1 MGNSPLTIMA
11 KNTHLEHLEDDIFNS
26 GTAGVTNSIN
36 FLKSLR
42 DMLSTGSGGSKV
54 KVTTKWDGAPAI
66 ICGKNPEDG
75 RFFVGTKSVFNK
87 VSPKIVYTEADAD
100 RLYPGETVGDI
111 LKKCLKHLS
120 TLPIDGVVQGD
131 LLYQEKP
138 PTIINEGKKVFS
150 FRPNTITY
158 TIEVK
163 SELGKKVSLSKMGI
177 VFHTEY
183 SGRTMAELTAG
194 FGADVSK
201 LQGKP
206 DIAVFSSEFT
216 NVGGAANLSLVEKA
230 NVTRIITAAK
240 QNFDKGEFFVKSVQ
254 GVGKGPFTLPA
265 LFKVYF
271 NQVVRGGTVPN
282 ANTMSK
288 QFCAFVFEKHTKEMD
303 KKKTLKSK
311 GEWLNRRNEA
321 VKYLN
326 TNRSSMNSALD
337 GFKNLMD
344 AKVMIINKLTQIKS
358 VGTFIEDE
366 NGFRA
371 TKPEGF
377 VAIKDGAALK
387 LVDRLEFSRANFT
400 VAKDWGK

>member
-1 MGNSPLTIMA
+1 MA

-42 DMLSTGSGGSKV
+42 DMLTEGDGGSKM

-66 ICGKNPEDG
+66 VCGRNPQDG

-87 VSPKIVYTEADAD
+87 TTPKVVYSEADAD
-100 RLYPGETVGDI
+100 RLYAGSTVGSI
-111 LKKCLKHLS
+111 LKECLQRLS
-120 TLPIDGVVQGD
+120 TLPIQGVLQGD
-131 LLYQEKP
+131 LLYQTTP
-138 PTIINEGKKVFS
+138 SVIMLEGKRTYS

-158 TIEVK
+158 TVDVK
-163 SELGKKVSLSKMGI
+163 SELGQKVGASKLGI

-183 SGRTMAELTAG
+183 TGTNMTDLMAG

-206 DIAVFSSEFT
+206 EVAVFSSEFQ
-216 NVGGAANLSLVEKA
+216 NVGGAANLSKVE
-230 NVTRIITAAK
+230 RAAVNRTILSAETNLR
-240 QNFDKGEFFVKSVQ
+240 QGQTFIKGIQE
-254 GVGKGPFTLPA
+254 VGKGPFTLPA

-271 NQVVRGGTVPN
+271 NQVVREGRVPP
-282 ANTMSK
+282 AMIMSK
-288 QFCAFVFEKHTKEMD
+288 QFCSFIDKKFTTEIA
-303 KKKTLKSK
+303 KKKTGKSK
-311 GEWLNRRNEA
+311 VEWMKRRNEA

-326 TNRSSMNSALD
+326 TNRTSMNNALD

-344 AKVMIINKLTQIKS
+344 AKVMIINKLTRIKS
-358 VGTFIEDE
+358 VGTFLEEE
-366 NGFRA
+366 NGLRA
-371 TKPEGF
+371 TNPEGF

-400 VAKDWGK
+400 AAKDWG

>member
-1 MGNSPLTIMA
+1 MA

-42 DMLSTGSGGSKV
+42 DMLTEGDGQTSM

-66 ICGKNPEDG
+66 VCGRNPQDG

-87 VSPKIVYTEADAD
+87 TTPKVVYSEADAD
-100 RLYPGETVGDI
+100 RLYPGSTVGSI
-111 LKKCLKHLS
+111 LKECLQRLS
-120 TLPIDGVVQGD
+120 TLPIQGVLQGD
-131 LLYQEKP
+131 LLYQTTP
-138 PTIINEGKKVFS
+138 SMIMLEGKRNYS

-158 TIEVK
+158 TIPVD
-163 SELGKKVSLSKMGI
+163 SELGNKVGASKLGI

-183 SGRTMAELTAG
+183 TGRTMQDLSAG

-206 DIAVFSSEFT
+206 EVAVFSSEFT
-216 NVGGAANLSLVEKA
+216 NVGGAANLSMVEKA
-230 NVTRIITAAK
+230 NVNRTILAAER
-240 QNFDKGEFFVKSVQ
+240 NLRAGSSFIKGVQ
-254 GVGKGPFTLPA
+254 DVGKGPYTLPA

-271 NQVVRGGTVPN
+271 NQVVREGRVPP
-282 ANTMSK
+282 ANIMSK
-288 QFCAFVFEKHTKEMD
+288 NFCCFIDAKFNTEIA
-303 KKKTLKSK
+303 KKKTAKSML
-311 GEWLNRRNEA
+311 EWKKRRAEA
-321 VKYLN
+321 IKYLN
-326 TNRSSMNSALD
+326 TNRSVMHSALD

-358 VGTFIEDE
+358 VGTFLEEE
-366 NGFRA
+366 NGLRA
-371 TKPEGF
+371 TNPEGF

-400 VAKDWGK
+400 AAKDWG

>member
-1 MGNSPLTIMA
+1 MA

-42 DMLSTGSGGSKV
+42 DMLTEGDGGLAM

-66 ICGKNPEDG
+66 VCGRNPQDG

-87 VSPKIVYTEADAD
+87 SNPKVVYSEADAD
-100 RLYPGETVGDI
+100 RLYPGSTVGGI
-111 LKKCLKHLS
+111 LKNCLERLS
-120 TLPIDGVVQGD
+120 TLPIQGVLQGD
-131 LLYQEKP
+131 LLYQKKP
-138 PTIINEGKKVFS
+138 PVIMLEGKRSYS

-158 TIEVK
+158 TVDVN
-163 SELGKKVSLSKMGI
+163 SDLGKKVGASKLGI

-183 SGRTMAELTAG
+183 TGTSMTDLMAG

-206 DIAVFSSEFT
+206 EVAVFSSEFQ
-216 NVGGAANLSLVEKA
+216 NVGGAANLSKVE
-230 NVTRIITAAK
+230 RAAVNRTILAAETNLR
-240 QNFDKGEFFVKSVQ
+240 QGQTFIKGIQ
-254 GVGKGPFTLPA
+254 DVGKGPFTLPA

-271 NQVVRGGTVPN
+271 NQVVRGGVIPTAPI
-282 ANTMSK
+282 MSK
-288 QFCAFVFEKHTKEMD
+288 NFCCFIEAKYNAEIA
-303 KKKTLKSK
+303 KKKTSKSILEWRKRK
-311 GEWLNRRNEA
+311 GEA
-321 VKYLN
+321 IKYLN
-326 TNRSSMNSALD
+326 TNRSSMNNALS

-358 VGTFIEDE
+358 VGTFLEEE
-366 NGFRA
+366 NGLRA
-371 TKPEGF
+371 TNPEGF

-400 VAKDWGK
+400 AAKDWG

>member
-1 MGNSPLTIMA
+1 MA

-26 GTAGVTNSIN
+26 GPAGVTNSIN

-42 DMLSTGSGGSKV
+42 EMLTTGSGGAQM

-66 ICGKNPEDG
+66 ICGRDPQDG

-87 VSPKIVYTEADAD
+87 TNPKVVYSEADAD
-100 RLYPGETVGDI
+100 RLYPGQTVGGI
-111 LKKCLKHLS
+111 LKNCLERLS
-120 TLPIDGVVQGD
+120 TLPIQGVLQGD
-131 LLYQEKP
+131 LLYQKKP
-138 PTIINEGKKVFS
+138 PVIMLEGKRTYS

-158 TIEVK
+158 TVDVK
-163 SELGKKVSLSKMGI
+163 SELGQKVGASKLGI

-183 SGRTMAELTAG
+183 TGTSMTDLMAG

-206 DIAVFSSEFT
+206 EVAVFSSEFQ
-216 NVGGAANLSLVEKA
+216 NVGGAANLSKVERA
-230 NVTRIITAAK
+230 SVNRTILAAETNLR
-240 QNFDKGEFFVKSVQ
+240 QGQTFIKGIQ
-254 GVGKGPFTLPA
+254 DVGKGPFTLPA

-271 NQVVRGGTVPN
+271 NQVVREGRVPP
-282 ANTMSK
+282 AQIMSK
-288 QFCAFVFEKHTKEMD
+288 QFCSFIDKKFTTEIA
-303 KKKTLKSK
+303 KKKTGKSK
-311 GEWLNRRNEA
+311 VEWMKRRNEA

-326 TNRSSMNSALD
+326 TNRTSMNNALD

-344 AKVMIINKLTQIKS
+344 AKVMIINKLTKIKS
-358 VGTFIEDE
+358 VGTFLEEE
-366 NGFRA
+366 NGLRA
-371 TKPEGF
+371 TNPEGF

-400 VAKDWGK
+400 AAKDWG

>member
-1 MGNSPLTIMA
+1 MA

-42 DMLSTGSGGSKV
+42 DMLTEGDGGLAM

-66 ICGKNPEDG
+66 VCGRNPQDG

-87 VSPKIVYTEADAD
+87 TNPKVVYSEADAD
-100 RLYPGETVGDI
+100 RLYPGQTVGGI
-111 LKKCLKHLS
+111 LKNCLERLS
-120 TLPIDGVVQGD
+120 TLPIQGVLQGD
-131 LLYQEKP
+131 LLYQKKP
-138 PTIINEGKKVFS
+138 PVIMLEGKRTYS

-158 TIEVK
+158 TVDVK
-163 SELGKKVSLSKMGI
+163 SELGQKVGASKLGI

-183 SGRTMAELTAG
+183 TGTSMTDLMAG

-206 DIAVFSSEFT
+206 EVAVFSSEFQ
-216 NVGGAANLSLVEKA
+216 NVGGAANLSKVERA
-230 NVTRIITAAK
+230 SVNRTILAAETNLR
-240 QNFDKGEFFVKSVQ
+240 QGQTFIKGIQ
-254 GVGKGPFTLPA
+254 DVGKGPFTLPA
-265 LFKVYF
+265 LFKLYF
-271 NQVVRGGTVPN
+271 NQVVREGRVPP
-282 ANTMSK
+282 AQIMSK
-288 QFCAFVFEKHTKEMD
+288 QFCSFIDKKFTTEIA
-303 KKKTLKSK
+303 KKKTGKSK
-311 GEWLNRRNEA
+311 VEWMKRRNEA

-326 TNRSSMNSALD
+326 TNRTSMNNALD

-344 AKVMIINKLTQIKS
+344 AKVMIINKLTKIKS
-358 VGTFIEDE
+358 VGTFLEEE
-366 NGFRA
+366 NGLRA
-371 TKPEGF
+371 TNPEGF

-400 VAKDWGK
+400 AAKDWG

>member
-1 MGNSPLTIMA
+1 MA

-42 DMLSTGSGGSKV
+42 DMLTEGDGGLAM

-66 ICGKNPEDG
+66 VCGRNPQDG

-87 VSPKIVYTEADAD
+87 TNPKVVYSEADAD
-100 RLYPGETVGDI
+100 RLYPGQTVGGI
-111 LKKCLKHLS
+111 LKNCLERLS
-120 TLPIDGVVQGD
+120 TLPIQGVLQGD
-131 LLYQEKP
+131 LLYQKKP
-138 PTIINEGKKVFS
+138 PVIMLEGKRTYS

-158 TIEVK
+158 TVDVK
-163 SELGKKVSLSKMGI
+163 SELGQKVGASKLGI

-183 SGRTMAELTAG
+183 TGTSMTDLMAG

-206 DIAVFSSEFT
+206 EVAVFSSEFQ
-216 NVGGAANLSLVEKA
+216 NVGGAANLSKVERA
-230 NVTRIITAAK
+230 SVNRTILAAETNLR
-240 QNFDKGEFFVKSVQ
+240 QGQTFIKGIQ
-254 GVGKGPFTLPA
+254 DVGKGPFTLPA

-271 NQVVRGGTVPN
+271 NQVVREGRVPP
-282 ANTMSK
+282 AQIMSK
-288 QFCAFVFEKHTKEMD
+288 QFCSFIDKKFTTEIA
-303 KKKTLKSK
+303 KKKTGKSK
-311 GEWLNRRNEA
+311 VEWMKRRNEA

-326 TNRSSMNSALD
+326 PNRPSMNNALD

-344 AKVMIINKLTQIKS
+344 AKVMIINKLTKIKS
-358 VGTFIEDE
+358 VGTFLEEE
-366 NGFRA
+366 NGLRA
-371 TKPEGF
+371 TNPEGF

-400 VAKDWGK
+400 AAKDWG

>member
-1 MGNSPLTIMA
+1 MA

-42 DMLSTGSGGSKV
+42 DMLTEGDGQSAM

-66 ICGKNPEDG
+66 VCGRNPQDG

-87 VSPKIVYTEADAD
+87 QNPKVVYSEADAD
-100 RLYPGETVGDI
+100 RFYPGQTVGSI
-111 LKKCLKHLS
+111 LKNCLQRLS
-120 TLPIDGVVQGD
+120 TLPIQGVLQGD
-131 LLYQEKP
+131 LLYQTTP
-138 PTIINEGKKVFS
+138 SVIMLEGQRNYS

-158 TIEVK
+158 TIPVD
-163 SELGKKVSLSKMGI
+163 SELGQKVGKSKLGI

-183 SGRTMAELTAG
+183 SGKTMQDLAAG
-194 FGADVSK
+194 FGANVSG

-206 DIAVFSSEFT
+206 DVAVFSSEFT
-216 NVGGAANLSLVEKA
+216 NVGGAANLSMVEKA
-230 NVTRIITAAK
+230 NVDRTILSAERNLR
-240 QNFDKGEFFVKSVQ
+240 QGQSFVKGIQ
-254 GVGKGPFTLPA
+254 DVGKGPFTLPA

-271 NQVVRGGTVPN
+271 NQVVREGKVPP
-282 ANTMSK
+282 ANIMAK
-288 QFCAFVFEKHTKEMD
+288 NFCCFIDAKFNSEIG
-303 KKKTLKSK
+303 KKKTAKSRVDWMK
-311 GEWLNRRNEA
+311 RRNEA

-326 TNRSSMNSALD
+326 TNRSSMHSALD

-344 AKVMIINKLTQIKS
+344 AKVMIINKLTKIKS
-358 VGTFIEDE
+358 VGTFLEEE
-366 NGFRA
+366 NGLRA
-371 TKPEGF
+371 TNPEGF

-400 VAKDWGK
+400 AAKDWG

>member
-1 MGNSPLTIMA
+1 MA

-42 DMLSTGSGGSKV
+42 DMLTEGDGQSAM

-66 ICGKNPEDG
+66 VCGRNPQDG

-87 VSPKIVYTEADAD
+87 QNPKVVYSEADAD
-100 RLYPGETVGDI
+100 RFYPGQTVGSI
-111 LKKCLKHLS
+111 LKNCLQRLS
-120 TLPIDGVVQGD
+120 TLPIQGVLQGD
-131 LLYQEKP
+131 LLYQTTP
-138 PTIINEGKKVFS
+138 SVIMLEGQRNYS

-158 TIEVK
+158 TIPVD
-163 SELGKKVSLSKMGI
+163 SELGQKVGKSKLGI

-183 SGRTMAELTAG
+183 SGKTMQDLAAG
-194 FGADVSK
+194 FGANVSG

-206 DIAVFSSEFT
+206 DVAVFSSEFT
-216 NVGGAANLSLVEKA
+216 NVGGAANLSMVEKA
-230 NVTRIITAAK
+230 NVDRTILSAERNLR
-240 QNFDKGEFFVKSVQ
+240 QGQSFVKGIQ
-254 GVGKGPFTLPA
+254 DVGKGPFTLPA

-271 NQVVRGGTVPN
+271 NQVVREGKVPP
-282 ANTMSK
+282 ANIMAK
-288 QFCAFVFEKHTKEMD
+288 NFCCFIDAKFNSEIG
-303 KKKTLKSK
+303 KKKTAKSRVDWMK
-311 GEWLNRRNEA
+311 RRNEA

-344 AKVMIINKLTQIKS
+344 AKVMIINKLTKIKS
-358 VGTFIEDE
+358 VGTFLEEE
-366 NGFRA
+366 NGLRA
-371 TKPEGF
+371 TNPEGF

-400 VAKDWGK
+400 AAKDWG

>member
-1 MGNSPLTIMA
+1 MA

-42 DMLSTGSGGSKV
+42 DMLTEGDGGLAM

-66 ICGKNPEDG
+66 VCGRNPQDG

-87 VSPKIVYTEADAD
+87 SNPKVVYSEADAD
-100 RLYPGETVGDI
+100 RLYPGSTVGGI
-111 LKKCLKHLS
+111 LKNCLERLS
-120 TLPIDGVVQGD
+120 TLPIQGVLQGD
-131 LLYQEKP
+131 LLYQKKP
-138 PTIINEGKKVFS
+138 PVIMLEGKRSYS

-158 TIEVK
+158 TVDVN
-163 SELGKKVSLSKMGI
+163 SDLGKKVGASKLGI

-183 SGRTMAELTAG
+183 TGTSMTDLMAG

-206 DIAVFSSEFT
+206 EVAVFSSEFQ
-216 NVGGAANLSLVEKA
+216 NVGGAANLSKVE
-230 NVTRIITAAK
+230 RAAVNRTILAAETNLR
-240 QNFDKGEFFVKSVQ
+240 QGQTFIKGIQ
-254 GVGKGPFTLPA
+254 DVGKGPFTLPA

-271 NQVVRGGTVPN
+271 NQVVREGRVPP
-282 ANTMSK
+282 AQIMSK
-288 QFCAFVFEKHTKEMD
+288 QFCSFIDKKFVAEIA
-303 KKKTLKSK
+303 KKKTGKSK
-311 GEWLNRRNEA
+311 VEWMKRRNEA

-326 TNRSSMNSALD
+326 TNRTSMNNALD

-344 AKVMIINKLTQIKS
+344 AKVMIINKLTKIKS
-358 VGTFIEDE
+358 VGTFLEEE
-366 NGFRA
+366 NGLRA
-371 TKPEGF
+371 TNPEGF

-400 VAKDWGK
+400 AAKDWG

>member
-1 MGNSPLTIMA
+1 MA

-42 DMLSTGSGGSKV
+42 DMLTEGDGGSAM

-66 ICGKNPEDG
+66 VCGRNPQDG

-87 VSPKIVYTEADAD
+87 QNPKVVYSEADAD
-100 RLYPGETVGDI
+100 RFYPGQTVGSI
-111 LKKCLKHLS
+111 LKNCLQRLS
-120 TLPIDGVVQGD
+120 TLPIQGVLQGD
-131 LLYQEKP
+131 LLYQTTP
-138 PTIINEGKKVFS
+138 SMIMLEGKRNYS

-158 TIEVK
+158 TIPVD
-163 SELGKKVSLSKMGI
+163 SELGNKVGASKLGI

-183 SGRTMAELTAG
+183 TGRTMQDLTAG

-206 DIAVFSSEFT
+206 EVAVFSSEFT
-216 NVGGAANLSLVEKA
+216 NVGGAANLSMVEKA
-230 NVTRIITAAK
+230 NVNRTILAAERNLR
-240 QNFDKGEFFVKSVQ
+240 QGASFIKGVQ
-254 GVGKGPFTLPA
+254 DVGKGPFTLPA

-271 NQVVRGGTVPN
+271 NQVVREGRVPS
-282 ANTMSK
+282 AQVMSK
-288 QFCAFVFEKHTKEMD
+288 QFCCFIDEKFNKEIA
-303 KKKTLKSK
+303 KKKTAKSML
-311 GEWLNRRNEA
+311 EWKKRRAEA
-321 VKYLN
+321 IKYLN
-326 TNRSSMNSALD
+326 TNRSVMHSALD

-358 VGTFIEDE
+358 VGTFLEEE
-366 NGFRA
+366 NGLRA
-371 TKPEGF
+371 TNPEGF
-377 VAIKDGAALK
+377 VAIRDGAALK

-400 VAKDWGK
+400 AAKDWG

>member
-1 MGNSPLTIMA
+1 MA

-42 DMLSTGSGGSKV
+42 DMLTEGDGGSNM

-66 ICGKNPEDG
+66 VCGRNPQDG

-87 VSPKIVYTEADAD
+87 TNPKVVYSEADAD
-100 RLYPGETVGDI
+100 RLYPGQTVGGI
-111 LKKCLKHLS
+111 LKNCLERLS
-120 TLPIDGVVQGD
+120 TLPIQGVLQGD
-131 LLYQEKP
+131 LLYQKKP
-138 PTIINEGKKVFS
+138 PVIMLEGKRTYS

-158 TIEVK
+158 TVDVK
-163 SELGKKVSLSKMGI
+163 SELGQKVGASKLGI

-183 SGRTMAELTAG
+183 TGTSMTDLMAG

-206 DIAVFSSEFT
+206 EVAVFSSEFQ
-216 NVGGAANLSLVEKA
+216 NVGGAANLSKVERA
-230 NVTRIITAAK
+230 SVNRTILAAETNLR
-240 QNFDKGEFFVKSVQ
+240 QGQTFIKGIQ
-254 GVGKGPFTLPA
+254 DVGKGPFTLPA

-271 NQVVRGGTVPN
+271 NQVVREGRVPP
-282 ANTMSK
+282 AQIMSK
-288 QFCAFVFEKHTKEMD
+288 QFCSFIDKKFTTEIA
-303 KKKTLKSK
+303 KKKTGKSK
-311 GEWLNRRNEA
+311 VEWMKRRNEA

-326 TNRSSMNSALD
+326 TNRTSMNNALD

-344 AKVMIINKLTQIKS
+344 AKVMIINKLTKIKS
-358 VGTFIEDE
+358 VGTFLEEE
-366 NGFRA
+366 NGLRA
-371 TKPEGF
+371 TNPEGF

-400 VAKDWGK
+400 AAKDWG

>member
-26 GTAGVTNSIN
+26 GPAGVTNSIN

-42 DMLSTGSGGSKV
+42 DMLTTGSGGSKV

-216 NVGGAANLSLVEKA
+216 NVGGTANLTMVEKA
-230 NVTRIITAAK
+230 QVNRTILAAERNLRAG
-240 QNFDKGEFFVKSVQ
+240 QTFVKGIQ
-254 GVGKGPFTLPA
+254 DVGKGPFTLPA

-271 NQVVRGGTVPN
+271 NQVVREGKVPP
-282 ANTMSK
+282 AQIMSK
-288 QFCAFVFEKHTKEMD
+288 QFCCFIDSKFNAEIG
-303 KKKTLKSK
+303 KKKTAKSRV
-311 GEWLNRRNEA
+311 EWMKRRNEA
-321 VKYLN
+321 VRYIN

-344 AKVMIINKLTQIKS
+344 AKVMIINKLTKIKS
-358 VGTFIEDE
+358 VGTFLEE
-366 NGFRA
+366 EGGLRA
-371 TKPEGF
+371 TNPEGF

-400 VAKDWGK
+400 AAKDWG

>member
-1 MGNSPLTIMA
+1 MA

-42 DMLSTGSGGSKV
+42 DMLTEGDGQSQM

-66 ICGKNPEDG
+66 VCGRNPQDG

-87 VSPKIVYTEADAD
+87 TNPKVVYSEADAD
-100 RLYPGETVGDI
+100 RLYRGSTVGGI
-111 LKKCLKHLS
+111 LKNCLERLS
-120 TLPIDGVVQGD
+120 TLPIQGVLQGD
-131 LLYQEKP
+131 LLYQKKP
-138 PTIINEGKKVFS
+138 PVIMLEGKRSYS

-158 TIEVK
+158 TVDVNTD
-163 SELGKKVSLSKMGI
+163 LGKKVGASKLGI

-183 SGRTMAELTAG
+183 TGTSMTDLMAG

-206 DIAVFSSEFT
+206 EVAVFSSEFQ
-216 NVGGAANLSLVEKA
+216 NVGGAANLSKVE
-230 NVTRIITAAK
+230 RAAVNRTILAAETNLR
-240 QNFDKGEFFVKSVQ
+240 QGQTFIKGIQ
-254 GVGKGPFTLPA
+254 DVGKGPFTLPA

-271 NQVVRGGTVPN
+271 NQVVRERRVPP
-282 ANTMSK
+282 AMIMSK
-288 QFCAFVFEKHTKEMD
+288 QFCSFIDSKFNAEIA
-303 KKKTLKSK
+303 KKKTLKSRM
-311 GEWLNRRNEA
+311 EWHKRRNEA

-326 TNRSSMNSALD
+326 TNRTSMNNPLD

-344 AKVMIINKLTQIKS
+344 AKVMIINKLTRIKS
-358 VGTFIEDE
+358 VGTFLEEE
-366 NGFRA
+366 NGLRA
-371 TKPEGF
+371 TNPEGF

-400 VAKDWGK
+400 AAKDWG

>member
-1 MGNSPLTIMA
+1 MA

-42 DMLSTGSGGSKV
+42 DMLTEGDGQSAM

-66 ICGKNPEDG
+66 VCGRNPQDG

-87 VSPKIVYTEADAD
+87 QNPKVVYSEADAD
-100 RLYPGETVGDI
+100 RFYPGSTVGSI
-111 LKKCLKHLS
+111 LKNCLQRLS
-120 TLPIDGVVQGD
+120 TLPIQGVLQGD
-131 LLYQEKP
+131 LLYQTTP
-138 PTIINEGKKVFS
+138 SVIMLEGQRNYS

-158 TIEVK
+158 TIPVD
-163 SELGKKVSLSKMGI
+163 SELGGKVGKSKLGI

-183 SGRTMAELTAG
+183 TGRTMQDLAAG
-194 FGADVSK
+194 FGANVSG

-206 DIAVFSSEFT
+206 DVAVFSSEFT
-216 NVGGAANLSLVEKA
+216 NVGGAANLSMVEKA
-230 NVTRIITAAK
+230 NVNRTILAAER
-240 QNFDKGEFFVKSVQ
+240 NFRSGSTFIKGVQ
-254 GVGKGPFTLPA
+254 DVGKGPFTLPA

-271 NQVVRGGTVPN
+271 NQVVREGRVPG
-282 ANTMSK
+282 ADIMSK
-288 QFCAFVFEKHTKEMD
+288 QFCCFISEKFNKEMS

-311 GEWLNRRNEA
+311 AEWMKRRNEA

-326 TNRSSMNSALD
+326 TNRSSMNSALS

-344 AKVMIINKLTQIKS
+344 AKVMIINKLTKIKS
-358 VGTFIEDE
+358 VGTFLEE
-366 NGFRA
+366 EGGLRA
-371 TKPEGF
+371 TNPEGF

-400 VAKDWGK
+400 AAKDWG

>member
-1 MGNSPLTIMA
+1 MA

-42 DMLSTGSGGSKV
+42 DMLTEGDGGLAM

-66 ICGKNPEDG
+66 VCGRNPQDG

-87 VSPKIVYTEADAD
+87 TSPKVVYSEADAD
-100 RLYPGETVGDI
+100 RLYPGQTVGGI
-111 LKKCLKHLS
+111 LKNCLERLS
-120 TLPIDGVVQGD
+120 TLPIQGVLQGD
-131 LLYQEKP
+131 LLYQKKP
-138 PTIINEGKKVFS
+138 PVIMLEGKRTYS

-158 TIEVK
+158 TVDVK
-163 SELGKKVSLSKMGI
+163 SELGQKVGASKLGI

-183 SGRTMAELTAG
+183 TGTSMTDLMAG

-206 DIAVFSSEFT
+206 EVAVFSSEFQ
-216 NVGGAANLSLVEKA
+216 NVGGAANLSKVERA
-230 NVTRIITAAK
+230 SVNRTILAAETNLR
-240 QNFDKGEFFVKSVQ
+240 QGQTFIKGIQ
-254 GVGKGPFTLPA
+254 DVGNGPFTLPA

-271 NQVVRGGTVPN
+271 NQVVREGRVPP
-282 ANTMSK
+282 AQIMSK
-288 QFCAFVFEKHTKEMD
+288 QFCSFIDKKFTTEIA
-303 KKKTLKSK
+303 KKKTGKSK
-311 GEWLNRRNEA
+311 VEWMKRRNEA

-326 TNRSSMNSALD
+326 TNRTSMNNALD

-344 AKVMIINKLTQIKS
+344 AKVMIINKLTKIKS
-358 VGTFIEDE
+358 VGTFLEEE
-366 NGFRA
+366 NGLRA
-371 TKPEGF
+371 TNPEGF

-400 VAKDWGK
+400 AAKDWG

>member
-1 MGNSPLTIMA
+1 MA

-42 DMLSTGSGGSKV
+42 DMLTEGDGGLAM

-66 ICGKNPEDG
+66 VCGRNPQDG

-87 VSPKIVYTEADAD
+87 TNPKVVYSEADAD
-100 RLYPGETVGDI
+100 RLYPGSTVGGI
-111 LKKCLKHLS
+111 LKNCLERLS
-120 TLPIDGVVQGD
+120 TLPIQGVLQGD
-131 LLYQEKP
+131 LLYQKKP
-138 PTIINEGKKVFS
+138 PVIMLEGKRSYS

-158 TIEVK
+158 TVDVNTD
-163 SELGKKVSLSKMGI
+163 LGKKVGASKLGI

-183 SGRTMAELTAG
+183 TGTSMTDLMAG

-206 DIAVFSSEFT
+206 EVAVFSSEFQ
-216 NVGGAANLSLVEKA
+216 NVGGAANLSKVE
-230 NVTRIITAAK
+230 RAAVNRTILAAETNLR
-240 QNFDKGEFFVKSVQ
+240 QGQTFIKGIQ
-254 GVGKGPFTLPA
+254 DVGKGPFTLPA

-271 NQVVRGGTVPN
+271 NQVVREGRVPP
-282 ANTMSK
+282 AMIMSK
-288 QFCAFVFEKHTKEMD
+288 QFCSFIDKKFTTEIA
-303 KKKTLKSK
+303 KKKTGKSK
-311 GEWLNRRNEA
+311 VEWMKRRNEA

-326 TNRSSMNSALD
+326 TNRTSMNNALD

-344 AKVMIINKLTQIKS
+344 AKVMIINKLTRIKS
-358 VGTFIEDE
+358 VGTFLEEE
-366 NGFRA
+366 NGLRA
-371 TKPEGF
+371 TNPEGF

-400 VAKDWGK
+400 AAKDWG

>member
-1 MGNSPLTIMA
+1 MA

-42 DMLSTGSGGSKV
+42 DMLTEGDGQTAM

-66 ICGKNPEDG
+66 VCGRNPQDG

-87 VSPKIVYTEADAD
+87 ATPKIVYSEADAD
-100 RLYPGETVGDI
+100 RLYPNQTVGSI
-111 LKKCLKHLS
+111 LKECLQRLS
-120 TLPIDGVVQGD
+120 TLPIQGVLQGD
-131 LLYQEKP
+131 LLYQKTP
-138 PTIINEGKKVFS
+138 SVIMLEGKQTYS

-158 TIEVK
+158 TVDVK
-163 SELGKKVSLSKMGI
+163 SELGEKVGNSKLGI

-183 SGRTMAELTAG
+183 TGRTMQDLVAG
-194 FGADVSK
+194 FGADVSG

-206 DIAVFSSEFT
+206 EVAVFSSEFT
-216 NVGGAANLSLVEKA
+216 NVGGTANLSMVEKA
-230 NVTRIITAAK
+230 QVNRTIMAAERNLRSG
-240 QNFDKGEFFVKSVQ
+240 QTFVKGIQ

-271 NQVVRGGTVPN
+271 NQVVREGKVPS
-282 ANTMSK
+282 AQIMSK
-288 QFCAFVFEKHTKEMD
+288 QFCCFIDSKFNAEIG
-303 KKKTLKSK
+303 KKKTAKSRV
-311 GEWLNRRNEA
+311 EWMKRRNEA
-321 VKYLN
+321 VRYIN

-344 AKVMIINKLTQIKS
+344 AKVMIINKLTKIKS
-358 VGTFIEDE
+358 VGTFLEE
-366 NGFRA
+366 EGGLRA
-371 TKPEGF
+371 TNPEGF

-400 VAKDWGK
+400 AAKDWG

>member
-1 MGNSPLTIMA
+1 MA

-42 DMLSTGSGGSKV
+42 DMLTEGDGQSQM

-66 ICGKNPEDG
+66 VCGRNPQDG

-87 VSPKIVYTEADAD
+87 TNPKVVYSEADAD
-100 RLYPGETVGDI
+100 RLYAGSTVGSI
-111 LKKCLKHLS
+111 LKECLQRLS
-120 TLPIDGVVQGD
+120 TLPIQGVLQGD
-131 LLYQEKP
+131 LLYQTTP
-138 PTIINEGKKVFS
+138 SVIMLEGKRTYS

-158 TIEVK
+158 TVPVK
-163 SELGKKVSLSKMGI
+163 SELGEKVGKSKMGI

-183 SGRTMAELTAG
+183 SGKTMQDLTAG

-206 DIAVFSSEFT
+206 EVAVFSSEFQ
-216 NVGGAANLSLVEKA
+216 NVGGAANLSKVERA
-230 NVTRIITAAK
+230 SVNRTILAAETNLR
-240 QNFDKGEFFVKSVQ
+240 QGQTFIKGIQ
-254 GVGKGPFTLPA
+254 DVGKGPFTLPA

-271 NQVVRGGTVPN
+271 NQVVREGRVPP
-282 ANTMSK
+282 AQIMSK
-288 QFCAFVFEKHTKEMD
+288 QFCSFIDKKFTTEIA
-303 KKKTLKSK
+303 KKKTGKSK
-311 GEWLNRRNEA
+311 VEWMKRRNEA

-326 TNRSSMNSALD
+326 TNRTSMNNALD

-344 AKVMIINKLTQIKS
+344 AKVMIINKLTKIKS
-358 VGTFIEDE
+358 VGTFLEEE
-366 NGFRA
+366 NGLRA
-371 TKPEGF
+371 TNPEGF

-400 VAKDWGK
+400 AAKDWG

>member
-1 MGNSPLTIMA
+1 MA

-42 DMLSTGSGGSKV
+42 DMLTEGDGGLAM

-66 ICGKNPEDG
+66 VCGRNPQDG

-87 VSPKIVYTEADAD
+87 TNPKVVYSEADAD
-100 RLYPGETVGDI
+100 RLYPGQTVGGI
-111 LKKCLKHLS
+111 LKNCLERLS
-120 TLPIDGVVQGD
+120 TLPIQGVLQGD
-131 LLYQEKP
+131 LLYQKKP
-138 PTIINEGKKVFS
+138 PVIMLEGKRTYS

-158 TIEVK
+158 TVDVN
-163 SELGKKVSLSKMGI
+163 SDLGKKVGASKLGI

-183 SGRTMAELTAG
+183 TGTSMTDLMAG

-206 DIAVFSSEFT
+206 EVAVFSSEFQ
-216 NVGGAANLSLVEKA
+216 NVGGAANLSKVERA
-230 NVTRIITAAK
+230 SVNRTILAAETNLR
-240 QNFDKGEFFVKSVQ
+240 QGQTFIKGIQ
-254 GVGKGPFTLPA
+254 DVGKGPFTLPA

-271 NQVVRGGTVPN
+271 NQVVREGRVPP
-282 ANTMSK
+282 AQIMSK
-288 QFCAFVFEKHTKEMD
+288 QFCSFIDKKFTTEIA
-303 KKKTLKSK
+303 KKKTGKSK
-311 GEWLNRRNEA
+311 VEWMKRRNEA

-326 TNRSSMNSALD
+326 TNRTSMNNALD

-344 AKVMIINKLTQIKS
+344 AKVMIINKLTKIKS
-358 VGTFIEDE
+358 VGTFLEEE
-366 NGFRA
+366 NGLRA
-371 TKPEGF
+371 TNPEGF

-400 VAKDWGK
+400 AAKDWG

>member
-1 MGNSPLTIMA
+1 MA

-42 DMLSTGSGGSKV
+42 DMLTEGDGGSKM

-66 ICGKNPEDG
+66 VCGRNPQDG

-87 VSPKIVYTEADAD
+87 TNPKVVYSEADAD
-100 RLYPGETVGDI
+100 RLYPGQTVGGI
-111 LKKCLKHLS
+111 LKNCLERLS
-120 TLPIDGVVQGD
+120 TLPIQGVLQGD
-131 LLYQEKP
+131 LLYQKKP
-138 PTIINEGKKVFS
+138 PVIMLEGKRTYS

-158 TIEVK
+158 TVDVK
-163 SELGKKVSLSKMGI
+163 SELGQKVGASKLGI

-183 SGRTMAELTAG
+183 TGTSMTDLMAG

-206 DIAVFSSEFT
+206 EVAVFSSEFQ
-216 NVGGAANLSLVEKA
+216 NVGGAANLSKVERA
-230 NVTRIITAAK
+230 SVNRTILAAETNLR
-240 QNFDKGEFFVKSVQ
+240 QGQTFIKGIQ
-254 GVGKGPFTLPA
+254 DVGKGPFTLPA

-271 NQVVRGGTVPN
+271 NQVVRGGVVPS
-282 ANTMSK
+282 AQVMSK
-288 QFCAFVFEKHTKEMD
+288 NFCCFIEAKYNAEIA
-303 KKKTLKSK
+303 KKKTGKSVLEWRKRK
-311 GEWLNRRNEA
+311 GEA
-321 VKYLN
+321 IKYLN
-326 TNRSSMNSALD
+326 TNRTVMYSALD

-358 VGTFIEDE
+358 VGTFLEEE
-366 NGFRA
+366 NGLRA
-371 TKPEGF
+371 TNPEGF

-400 VAKDWGK
+400 AAKDWG

>member
-1 MGNSPLTIMA
+1 MA

-26 GTAGVTNSIN
+26 GPAGVTNSIN

-42 DMLSTGSGGSKV
+42 DMLTEGDGQTAM

-66 ICGKNPEDG
+66 VCGRNPQDG

-87 VSPKIVYTEADAD
+87 QNPKVVYSEADAD
-100 RLYPGETVGDI
+100 RLYPGQTVGSI
-111 LKKCLKHLS
+111 LKDCLQRLS
-120 TLPIDGVVQGD
+120 TLPIQGVLQGD
-131 LLYQEKP
+131 LLYQKTP
-138 PTIINEGKKVFS
+138 SVIMLEGQRNYS

-158 TIEVK
+158 TIPVD
-163 SELGKKVSLSKMGI
+163 SELGERVGKSKLGI

-183 SGRTMAELTAG
+183 SGKTMQDLAAG
-194 FGADVSK
+194 FGANVSG

-206 DIAVFSSEFT
+206 DVAVFSSEFT
-216 NVGGAANLSLVEKA
+216 NVGGAANLSMVEKA
-230 NVTRIITAAK
+230 NVNRTILAAER
-240 QNFDKGEFFVKSVQ
+240 NFRSGSTFIKGVQ
-254 GVGKGPFTLPA
+254 DVGKGPFTLPA

-271 NQVVRGGTVPN
+271 NQVVREGRVPG
-282 ANTMSK
+282 ADIMSK
-288 QFCAFVFEKHTKEMD
+288 QFCCFISEKFNKEMA

-311 GEWLNRRNEA
+311 AEWMKRRNEA

-326 TNRSSMNSALD
+326 TNRSSMNSALS

-344 AKVMIINKLTQIKS
+344 AKVMIINKLTKIKS
-358 VGTFIEDE
+358 VGTFLEE
-366 NGFRA
+366 EGGLRA
-371 TKPEGF
+371 TNPEGF

-400 VAKDWGK
+400 AAKDWG

>member
-1 MGNSPLTIMA
+1 MA

-42 DMLSTGSGGSKV
+42 DMLTEGDGQSAM

-66 ICGKNPEDG
+66 VCGRNPQDS

-87 VSPKIVYTEADAD
+87 QNPKVVYSEADAD
-100 RLYPGETVGDI
+100 RLYPNQTVGSI
-111 LKKCLKHLS
+111 LKECLRRLS
-120 TLPIDGVVQGD
+120 TLPIQGVLQGD
-131 LLYQEKP
+131 LLYQTTP
-138 PTIINEGKKVFS
+138 PVIMLEGQRNYS

-158 TIEVK
+158 TIPVD
-163 SELGKKVSLSKMGI
+163 SELGQKVGLSKLGI

-183 SGRTMAELTAG
+183 TGKTMQDLAAG
-194 FGADVSK
+194 FGANVSK
-201 LQGKP
+201 LQGKS
-206 DIAVFSSEFT
+206 DVAVFSSEFT
-216 NVGGAANLSLVEKA
+216 NVGGAANLSMVEKA
-230 NVTRIITAAK
+230 NVNRTILAAER
-240 QNFDKGEFFVKSVQ
+240 NFRSGSTFIKGVQ
-254 GVGKGPFTLPA
+254 DVGKGPFTLPA

-271 NQVVRGGTVPN
+271 NQVVREGRVPG
-282 ANTMSK
+282 ADIMSK
-288 QFCAFVFEKHTKEMD
+288 QFCCFISEKFNKEMA

-311 GEWLNRRNEA
+311 AEWMKRRNEA

-358 VGTFIEDE
+358 VGTFLEEE
-366 NGFRA
+366 NGLRA
-371 TKPEGF
+371 TNPEGF

-400 VAKDWGK
+400 AAKDWG

>member
-1 MGNSPLTIMA
+1 MA

-26 GTAGVTNSIN
+26 GIAGVTNSIN

-42 DMLSTGSGGSKV
+42 DMLTEGEGGTPM

-66 ICGKNPEDG
+66 ICGKDPQSQ

-87 VSPKIVYTEADAD
+87 VDPKIVYSEADAD
-100 RLYPGETVGDI
+100 RLYPGSTVGSI
-111 LKKCLKHLS
+111 LKECLQRLS
-120 TLPIDGVVQGD
+120 TLPIQGVLQGD
-131 LLYQEKP
+131 LLYQKTP
-138 PTIINEGKKVFS
+138 PVIMLEGKRSYS

-158 TIEVK
+158 TIDVD
-163 SELGKKVSLSKMGI
+163 SELGQKVGASKLGI

-183 SGRTMAELTAG
+183 TGDSMATLAAG

-201 LQGKP
+201 LQSKP
-206 DIAVFSSEFT
+206 NVAVFSSEFT
-216 NVGGAANLSLVEKA
+216 NVGGTANLSLVEKA
-230 NVTRIITAAK
+230 AVNRTILTAE
-240 QNFDKGEFFVKSVQ
+240 QNLRRGSTFIKGIQ
-254 GVGKGPFTLPA
+254 DVGKGPFTLPA

-271 NQVVRGGTVPN
+271 NQVVREGKVPP
-282 ANTMSK
+282 AQVMSK
-288 QFCAFVFEKHTKEMD
+288 QFCSFIDKKFCAEVA
-303 KKKTLKSK
+303 KKKTGKSK
-311 GEWLNRRNEA
+311 MEWMKRRNEA

-344 AKVMIINKLTQIKS
+344 AKVMIINKLTKIKS
-358 VGTFIEDE
+358 VGTFLEE
-366 NGFRA
+366 EGGLKA
-371 TKPEGF
+371 TNPEGF

-400 VAKDWGK
+400 AAKDWG

>member
-1 MGNSPLTIMA
+1 MA

-26 GTAGVTNSIN
+26 GTEGVTNSIN
-36 FLKSLR
+36 FLKSLK
-42 DMLSTGSGGSKV
+42 DMLTEGDGSSAM

-66 ICGKNPEDG
+66 VCGRNPQDG

-87 VSPKIVYTEADAD
+87 TTPKVVYSEADAD
-100 RLYPGETVGDI
+100 RLYAGSTVGSI
-111 LKKCLKHLS
+111 LKECLQKLS
-120 TLPIDGVVQGD
+120 TLPIQGVLQGD
-131 LLYQEKP
+131 LLYQKTP
-138 PTIINEGKKVFS
+138 SVIMLEGKRNYS

-158 TIEVK
+158 TIPVTSTLGERVGK
-163 SELGKKVSLSKMGI
+163 SKLGI

-183 SGRTMAELTAG
+183 TGRTMQDLTAG
-194 FGADVSK
+194 FGADVSG

-206 DIAVFSSEFT
+206 DVAVFSSEFT
-216 NVGGAANLSLVEKA
+216 NVGGAANLSMVEKA
-230 NVTRIITAAK
+230 AVNRTILAAERNLR
-240 QNFDKGEFFVKSVQ
+240 QGQSFIKSVQ

-271 NQVVRGGTVPN
+271 NQVVREGKVPS
-282 ANTMSK
+282 AQVMSK
-288 QFCAFVFEKHTKEMD
+288 QFCCFIDEKYNKEIA
-303 KKKTLKSK
+303 KKKTAKSML
-311 GEWLNRRNEA
+311 EWKKRRAEA

-326 TNRSSMNSALD
+326 TNRSVMYSALD

-358 VGTFIEDE
+358 VGTFLEE
-366 NGFRA
+366 EGGLRA
-371 TKPEGF
+371 TNPEGF

-400 VAKDWGK
+400 AAKDWG

>member
-1 MGNSPLTIMA
+1 MA

-26 GTAGVTNSIN
+26 GPSGVTNSIN

-42 DMLSTGSGGSKV
+42 DMLTEGDGQSAM
-54 KVTTKWDGAPAI
+54 KVTTKWDGAPAV
-66 ICGKNPEDG
+66 ICGRNPQDG

-87 VSPKIVYTEADAD
+87 TDPKIVYSEADAD
-100 RLYPGETVGDI
+100 RIYPGSTVGSI
-111 LKKCLKHLS
+111 LKECLQRLS
-120 TLPIDGVVQGD
+120 TLPIQGVLQGD
-131 LLYQEKP
+131 LLYQKTP
-138 PTIINEGKKVFS
+138 SVIMLEGQRNYS

-158 TIEVK
+158 TIPVD
-163 SELGKKVSLSKMGI
+163 SELGERVGRSKLGI

-183 SGRTMAELTAG
+183 TGRTMQDLAAG

-206 DIAVFSSEFT
+206 DVAVFSSEFT
-216 NVGGAANLSLVEKA
+216 NVGGAANLSMVEKA
-230 NVTRIITAAK
+230 NVNRTILAAER
-240 QNFDKGEFFVKSVQ
+240 NFRSGSTFIKGVQ
-254 GVGKGPFTLPA
+254 DVGKGPFTLPA

-271 NQVVRGGTVPN
+271 NQVVREGRVPG
-282 ANTMSK
+282 ADVMSK
-288 QFCAFVFEKHTKEMD
+288 QFCCFIDEKFNKEMA

-311 GEWLNRRNEA
+311 AEWMKRRNEA

-326 TNRSSMNSALD
+326 TNRSSMNSALS

-344 AKVMIINKLTQIKS
+344 AKVMIINKLTKIKS
-358 VGTFIEDE
+358 VGTFLEE
-366 NGFRA
+366 EGGLRA
-371 TKPEGF
+371 TNPEGF

-400 VAKDWGK
+400 AAKDWG

>member
-1 MGNSPLTIMA
+1 MA

-26 GTAGVTNSIN
+26 GPAGVTNSIN

-42 DMLSTGSGGSKV
+42 DMLTEGDGQSAM

-66 ICGKNPEDG
+66 VCGRNPQDG

-87 VSPKIVYTEADAD
+87 QNPKVVYSEADAD
-100 RLYPGETVGDI
+100 RLYPGQTVGSI
-111 LKKCLKHLS
+111 LKECLQRLS
-120 TLPIDGVVQGD
+120 TLPIQGVLQGD
-131 LLYQEKP
+131 LLYQTTP
-138 PTIINEGKKVFS
+138 SVIMLEGQRNYS

-158 TIEVK
+158 TIPVD
-163 SELGKKVSLSKMGI
+163 SELGERVGRSKLGI

-183 SGRTMAELTAG
+183 TGRTMQDLAAG
-194 FGADVSK
+194 FGANVSK

-206 DIAVFSSEFT
+206 DVAVFSSDFT
-216 NVGGAANLSLVEKA
+216 NVGGAANLSMVEKA
-230 NVTRIITAAK
+230 NVNRTILAAER
-240 QNFDKGEFFVKSVQ
+240 NFKSGSTFIKGVQ
-254 GVGKGPFTLPA
+254 DVGKGPFTLPA

-271 NQVVRGGTVPN
+271 NQVVREGRVPG
-282 ANTMSK
+282 ADIMSK
-288 QFCAFVFEKHTKEMD
+288 QFCCFISEKFNKEMA

-311 GEWLNRRNEA
+311 AEWMKRRNEA

-326 TNRSSMNSALD
+326 TNRSSMNSALS

-344 AKVMIINKLTQIKS
+344 AKVMIINKLTKIKS
-358 VGTFIEDE
+358 VGTFLEE
-366 NGFRA
+366 EGGLRA
-371 TKPEGF
+371 TNPEGF

-400 VAKDWGK
+400 AAKDWG

>member
-1 MGNSPLTIMA
+1 MA

-42 DMLSTGSGGSKV
+42 DMLTEGDGGLAM

-66 ICGKNPEDG
+66 VCGRNPQDG

-87 VSPKIVYTEADAD
+87 TNPKVVYSEADAD
-100 RLYPGETVGDI
+100 RLYPGQTVGGI
-111 LKKCLKHLS
+111 LKNCLERLS
-120 TLPIDGVVQGD
+120 TLPIQGVLQGD
-131 LLYQEKP
+131 LLYQKKP
-138 PTIINEGKKVFS
+138 PVIMLEGKRTYS

-158 TIEVK
+158 TVDVK
-163 SELGKKVSLSKMGI
+163 SELGQKVGASKLGI

-183 SGRTMAELTAG
+183 TGTSMTDLMAG

-206 DIAVFSSEFT
+206 EVAVFSSEFQ
-216 NVGGAANLSLVEKA
+216 NVGGAANLSKVERA
-230 NVTRIITAAK
+230 SVNRTILAAETNLR
-240 QNFDKGEFFVKSVQ
+240 QGQTFIKGIQ
-254 GVGKGPFTLPA
+254 DVGKGPFTLPA

-271 NQVVRGGTVPN
+271 NQVVREGRVPP
-282 ANTMSK
+282 AQIMSK
-288 QFCAFVFEKHTKEMD
+288 QFCSFIDKKFTTEIA
-303 KKKTLKSK
+303 KKKTGKSK
-311 GEWLNRRNEA
+311 VEWMKRRNEA

-326 TNRSSMNSALD
+326 TNRTSMNNALD

-344 AKVMIINKLTQIKS
+344 AKVMIINKLTKIKS
-358 VGTFIEDE
+358 VGTFLEEE
-366 NGFRA
+366 NGLRA
-371 TKPEGF
+371 TNPEGF

-400 VAKDWGK
+400 AAKDWG

>member
-1 MGNSPLTIMA
+1 MA

-42 DMLSTGSGGSKV
+42 DMLTEGDGGLAM

-66 ICGKNPEDG
+66 VCGRNPQDG

-87 VSPKIVYTEADAD
+87 TNPKVVYSEADAD
-100 RLYPGETVGDI
+100 RLYPGQTVGGI
-111 LKKCLKHLS
+111 LKNCLERLS
-120 TLPIDGVVQGD
+120 TLPIQGVLQGD
-131 LLYQEKP
+131 VLYQKKP
-138 PTIINEGKKVFS
+138 PVIMLEGKRTYS

-158 TIEVK
+158 TVDVK
-163 SELGKKVSLSKMGI
+163 SELGQKVGASKLGI

-183 SGRTMAELTAG
+183 TGTSMTDLMAG

-206 DIAVFSSEFT
+206 EVAVFSSEFQ
-216 NVGGAANLSLVEKA
+216 NVGGAANLSKVERA
-230 NVTRIITAAK
+230 SVNRTILAAETNLR
-240 QNFDKGEFFVKSVQ
+240 QGQTFIKGIQ
-254 GVGKGPFTLPA
+254 DVGKGPFTLPA

-271 NQVVRGGTVPN
+271 NQVVREGRVPP
-282 ANTMSK
+282 AQIMSK
-288 QFCAFVFEKHTKEMD
+288 QFCSFIDKKFTTEIA
-303 KKKTLKSK
+303 KKKTGKSK
-311 GEWLNRRNEA
+311 VEWMKRRNEA

-326 TNRSSMNSALD
+326 TNRTSMNNALD

-344 AKVMIINKLTQIKS
+344 AKVMIINKLTKIKS
-358 VGTFIEDE
+358 VGTFLEEE
-366 NGFRA
+366 NGLRA
-371 TKPEGF
+371 TNPEGF

-400 VAKDWGK
+400 AAKDWG

>member
-1 MGNSPLTIMA
+1 MA

-42 DMLSTGSGGSKV
+42 DMLTEGEGGTPM

-66 ICGKNPEDG
+66 ICGKDPQSQ

-87 VSPKIVYTEADAD
+87 VDPKIVYSEADAD
-100 RLYPGETVGDI
+100 RLYPGSTVGSI
-111 LKKCLKHLS
+111 LKECLQRLS
-120 TLPIDGVVQGD
+120 TLPIQGVLQGD
-131 LLYQEKP
+131 LLYQKTP
-138 PTIINEGKKVFS
+138 PVIMLEGKRSYS

-158 TIEVK
+158 TIDVD
-163 SELGKKVSLSKMGI
+163 SELGQKVGASKLGI

-183 SGRTMAELTAG
+183 TGDSMATLAAG

-201 LQGKP
+201 LQSKP
-206 DIAVFSSEFT
+206 NVAVFSSEFT
-216 NVGGAANLSLVEKA
+216 NVGGTANLSLVEKA
-230 NVTRIITAAK
+230 AVNRTILTAE
-240 QNFDKGEFFVKSVQ
+240 QNLRRGSTFIKGIQ
-254 GVGKGPFTLPA
+254 DVGKGPFTLPA

-271 NQVVRGGTVPN
+271 NQVVREGKVPP
-282 ANTMSK
+282 AQVMSK
-288 QFCAFVFEKHTKEMD
+288 QFCSFID
-303 KKKTLKSK
+303 KKFCAEIEKKKMNRSK
-311 GEWLNRRNEA
+311 VEWMKRRNEA

-344 AKVMIINKLTQIKS
+344 AKVMIINKLTKIKS
-358 VGTFIEDE
+358 VGTFLEE
-366 NGFRA
+366 EGGLRA
-371 TKPEGF
+371 TNPEGF

-400 VAKDWGK
+400 AAKDWG

>member
-1 MGNSPLTIMA
+1 MA

-42 DMLSTGSGGSKV
+42 DMLTEGDGGLAM

-66 ICGKNPEDG
+66 VCGRNPQDG

-87 VSPKIVYTEADAD
+87 TSPKVVYSEDDAD
-100 RLYPGETVGDI
+100 KWYPGSTVGAI
-111 LKKCLKHLS
+111 LKNCLQRLS
-120 TLPIDGVVQGD
+120 TLPIQGVLQGD
-131 LLYQEKP
+131 LLYQKKP
-138 PTIINEGKKVFS
+138 PVIMLEGKRTYS

-158 TIEVK
+158 TINCD
-163 SELGKKVSLSKMGI
+163 SDLGAKVGRSKLGI

-183 SGRTMAELTAG
+183 TGDTMETLTAG

-201 LQGKP
+201 LQGQP
-206 DIAVFSSEFT
+206 DVAVFSSEFT
-216 NVGGAANLSLVEKA
+216 NVGGAANLTMVE
-230 NVTRIITAAK
+230 RAAVDRTILAAERNLR
-240 QNFDKGEFFVKSVQ
+240 QGQTFIKGIQE
-254 GVGKGPFTLPA
+254 VGKGPFTLPA

-271 NQVVRGGTVPN
+271 NQVVREGRVPP
-282 ANTMSK
+282 AQIMSK
-288 QFCAFVFEKHTKEMD
+288 QFCSFIDKKFVAEIA
-303 KKKTLKSK
+303 KKKTGKSK
-311 GEWLNRRNEA
+311 VEWMKRRNEA

-326 TNRSSMNSALD
+326 TNRTSMNNALD

-344 AKVMIINKLTQIKS
+344 AKVMIINKLTKIKS
-358 VGTFIEDE
+358 VGTFLEEE
-366 NGFRA
+366 NGLRA
-371 TKPEGF
+371 TNPEGF

-400 VAKDWGK
+400 AAKDWG

>member
-1 MGNSPLTIMA
+1 MA

-26 GTAGVTNSIN
+26 GPAGVTNSIN

-42 DMLSTGSGGSKV
+42 DMLTEGDGQSAM

-66 ICGKNPEDG
+66 VCGRNPQDG

-87 VSPKIVYTEADAD
+87 QNPKVVYSEADAD
-100 RLYPGETVGDI
+100 RLYPGQTVGSI
-111 LKKCLKHLS
+111 LKECLQRLS
-120 TLPIDGVVQGD
+120 TLPIQGVLQGD
-131 LLYQEKP
+131 LLYQTTP
-138 PTIINEGKKVFS
+138 SVIMLEGQRNYS

-158 TIEVK
+158 TIPVD
-163 SELGKKVSLSKMGI
+163 SELGERVGASKLGI

-183 SGRTMAELTAG
+183 TGRTMQDLAAG
-194 FGADVSK
+194 FGANVSK

-206 DIAVFSSEFT
+206 DVAVFSSDFT
-216 NVGGAANLSLVEKA
+216 NVGGAANLSMVEKA
-230 NVTRIITAAK
+230 NVNRTILAAER
-240 QNFDKGEFFVKSVQ
+240 NFKSGSTFIKGVQ
-254 GVGKGPFTLPA
+254 DVGKGPFTLPA

-271 NQVVRGGTVPN
+271 NQVVREGRVPG
-282 ANTMSK
+282 ADVMSK
-288 QFCAFVFEKHTKEMD
+288 QFCCFIDEKFNKEMA

-311 GEWLNRRNEA
+311 AEWMKRRNEA

-326 TNRSSMNSALD
+326 TNRSSMNSALS

-344 AKVMIINKLTQIKS
+344 AKVMIINKLTKIKS
-358 VGTFIEDE
+358 VGTFLEE
-366 NGFRA
+366 EGGLRA
-371 TKPEGF
+371 TNPEGF

-400 VAKDWGK
+400 AAKDWG

>member
-1 MGNSPLTIMA
+1 MA

-42 DMLSTGSGGSKV
+42 DMLTEGDGQSAM

-66 ICGKNPEDG
+66 ICGRNPQDG

-87 VSPKIVYTEADAD
+87 TDPKIVYSEADAD
-100 RLYPGETVGDI
+100 RFYPGSTVGGI
-111 LKKCLKHLS
+111 LKNCLQRLS
-120 TLPIDGVVQGD
+120 TLPIQGVLQGD
-131 LLYQEKP
+131 LLYQKTP
-138 PTIINEGKKVFS
+138 ATIMLEGKRTYS

-158 TIEVK
+158 TIDVD
-163 SELGKKVSLSKMGI
+163 SELGKKVGESKLGI

-183 SGRTMAELTAG
+183 TGRTIADMVAG
-194 FGADVSK
+194 FGADVSG
-201 LQGKP
+201 LQSKSEV
-206 DIAVFSSEFT
+206 AVFSSEFT
-216 NVGGAANLSLVEKA
+216 NVGGAANLTQVEKA
-230 NVTRIITAAK
+230 NVDRTIMSAERNLRQGQGFI
-240 QNFDKGEFFVKSVQ
+240 KSVQ

-271 NQVVRGGTVPN
+271 NQVVREGTVPS
-282 ANTMSK
+282 AAHMSK
-288 QFCAFVFEKHTKEMD
+288 QFCSFIDKKFCAEIA
-303 KKKTLKSK
+303 KKKTGKSK
-311 GEWLNRRNEA
+311 MEWMKRRNEA
-321 VKYLN
+321 VKFIN

-344 AKVMIINKLTQIKS
+344 AKVMIINKLTKIKS
-358 VGTFIEDE
+358 VGTFLEEE
-366 NGFRA
+366 NGLRA
-371 TKPEGF
+371 TSPEGF

-400 VAKDWGK
+400 AAKDWG